1 MYEQTMS
8 FDSLYLI
15 SVTAAV
21 LSLALFWLLG
31 RVYSFKQTIKSLEEQ
46 LNTKLIELGTLTD
59 EKIELA
65 KQAEGYKSK
74 VSYLEQ
80 LTKDYEKLK
89 VESMQLAK
97 SALFDLGKD
106 LSKQLIELHKQENE
120 QSKKESQDNIAKTTE
135 KLNQEFEKIVQSVAI
150 LSHEVHQ
157 SKSAVDVVKQAL
169 LNPSGAGA
177 LAEITLENI
186 LKNSC
191 LREGTDF
198 IMQYHINLREGKFRP
213 DAVVFLPGDNIMI
226 IDAKASKFLLEIAAA
241 DEKDKSIYAESF
253 VKTMNNHLKQLS
265 LKDYRDSIQQH
276 FTANALKVNHIVTLM
291 FLPSEHAVEQITN
304 LDKNFIERAWDLNV
318 FPVGPS
324 GLINML
330 SFAKFQISDQ
340 MREENYKLI
349 LEEVKKILSSIG
361 TLAEYSKKF
370 GSNLQ
375 NMVSSYDKFA
385 ASFNR
390 NFLSKAKHLQKLGI
404 EPSGNKN
411 VAAALE
417 RFQLVSS
424 AIEMLELEAEDVS
437 VESSPP
443 EQKLEIEDKIQ
454 A

>member
-1 MYEQTMS
+1 MIIN
-8 FDSLYLI
+8 SLYLI
-15 SVTAAV
+15 SLTATV
-21 LSLALFWLLG
+21 ISFALFWLLG
-31 RVYSFKQTIKSLEEQ
+31 RVYSFKQTIASLEDQ
-46 LNTKLIELGTLTD
+46 LKNKLTEVGDLNN
-59 EKIELA
+59 EKIELV

-74 VSYLEQ
+74 VNYLEQ
-80 LTKDYEKLK
+80 LTKDYERLK

-120 QSKKESQDNIAKTTE
+120 QSKKSSEENIAKATE
-135 KLNQEFEKIVQSVAI
+135 KLNQEFEKIVQSVAV

-186 LKNSC
+186 LKNSN

-198 IMQYHINLREGKFRP
+198 MMQYHVSLKEGNYRP
-213 DAVVFLPGDNIMI
+213 DAVVFLPGNNLMI

-241 DEKDKSIYAESF
+241 SEHEKAFYAEGF

-265 LKDYRDSIQQH
+265 LKDYRESIEQH
-276 FTANALKVNHIVTLM
+276 FTAKSLKVNHIVTLM
-291 FLPSEHAVEQITN
+291 FLPSEHAVEQITS
-304 LDKNFIERAWDLNV
+304 LDKNFIEKAWDMNV

-330 SFAKFQISDQ
+330 SFAKFQITDQ
-340 MREENYKLI
+340 MRQDNYKLI
-349 LEEVKKILSSIG
+349 LEEVKKILSSIS

-375 NMVSSYDKFA
+375 SMVSSYDKFA
-385 ASFNR
+385 GSFNR

-424 AIEMLELEAEDVS
+424 AIETLELEAEEVS
-437 VESSPP
+437 VDERGLEP
-443 EQKLEIEDKIQ
+443 KLEIEDKV